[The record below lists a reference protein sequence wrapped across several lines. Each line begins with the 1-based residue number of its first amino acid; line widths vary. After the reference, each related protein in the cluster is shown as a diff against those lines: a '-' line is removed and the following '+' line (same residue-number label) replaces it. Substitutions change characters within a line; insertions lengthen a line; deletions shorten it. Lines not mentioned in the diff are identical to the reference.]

1 MNISFLHKDKV
12 NYELEDNF
20 EELLTQLKAQH
31 QRAWEWL
38 VVKFR
43 KRLLPMLHY
52 RSSSYPQNA
61 LQTKNQF
68 VEEVIEE
75 SIIKFNDLLP
85 GGTFKTYNDLEA
97 MIVTVAGFKLKE
109 GFARLKKEMQLHT
122 MESDDL
128 VYLAENTQRN
138 GVQEESEKA
147 HLILTAR
154 EAIKHLNP
162 TDQSI
167 LNRFFDGDELTEIA
181 ENLNISPEACRKRK
195 QRALES
201 LRDHFF
207 RMLKTLL
214 FLLWTII

>member
-20 EELLTQLKAQH
+20 EELLSQLKAQH

-38 VVKFR
+38 VGKFR

-52 RSSSYPQNA
+52 RSNNYPSSA
-61 LQTKNQF
+61 LQTKSQF

-75 SIIKFNDLLP
+75 SIIKFSDLLP
-85 GGTFKTYNDLEA
+85 AGTFKSYSDLEA

-128 VYLAENTQRN
+128 VFLAENSQRN
-138 GVQEESEKA
+138 SAQEESEKA
-147 HLILTAR
+147 HMILTAR

-162 TDQSI
+162 VDQNI
-167 LNRFFDGDELTEIA
+167 LNRFFDGDELIEIA
-181 ENLNISPEACRKRK
+181 ETLGISPEACRKRK

-201 LRDHFF
+201 LRDYFF
-207 RMLKTLL
+207 RLLKTLL
-214 FLLWTII
+214 FFIWTII